1 MNLEN
6 LADEFRANGFV
17 VARELFEADL
27 LQDVTAEVERVV
39 DDVIASGGYDRMY
52 FDDEAELSSGRTA
65 SAVRC
70 VFRMQ
75 DLSDFLR
82 NLLESPTLNDL
93 ARTLLGDEPVA
104 DGIQYIDKPP
114 GSSYEFP
121 YHQDNAYMFHEP
133 PLALVATLALDGQPA
148 ESGPISCLRGSHVLE
163 VLPHAPSG
171 VLGASRGLASPP
183 DTATFPE
190 VAMEVE
196 AGDVLIHH
204 ANVIHRTGPN
214 HTPRATDGTSD
225 LSITEPE
232 LSRISRPWTTTRNRS
247 TGDRHVASRPLR
259 ILQPIAIIG
268 HRRAVHPRNF
278 HDDRASVRSR
288 PSSSIISGTI
298 TSSVRAFSK
307 PPQSICLLYTSP
319 SPRDGLLSRM
329 PSSA

>member
-1 MNLEN
+1 MNREN
-6 LADEFRANGFV
+6 LAEEFRANGFV
-17 VARELFEADL
+17 VARGMFEADL

-39 DDVIASGGYDRMY
+39 DAVIASGGYDRMY

-82 NLLESPTLNDL
+82 NLLESPKLNDL

-133 PLALVATLALDGQPA
+133 PLALVATLALDEQPA

-214 HTPRATDGTSD
+214 HT
-225 LSITEPE
+225 
-232 LSRISRPWTTTRNRS
+232 
-247 TGDRHVASRPLR
+247 AS
-259 ILQPIAIIG
+259 
-268 HRRAVHPRNF
+268 HRRNLGFIYHGAGAVQDLQAL
-278 HDDRASVRSR
+278 DDYEKQVNW
-288 PSSSIISGTI
+288 
-298 TSSVRAFSK
+298 
-307 PPQSICLLYTSP
+307 
-319 SPRDGLLSRM
+319 
-329 PSSA
+329 